1 MTEVT
6 VKKGNNLT
14 DKLSADKLSIS
25 EDQKI
30 ATVQATQ
37 NVSGSAVS
45 KLATG
50 TYTVTVKVNTTTLN
64 GAFASTVTLNT

>member
-30 ATVQATQ
+30 AEVAAETV
-37 NVSGSAVS
+37 
-45 KLATG
+45 
-50 TYTVTVKVNTTTLN
+50 
-64 GAFASTVTLNT
+64 FF